1 MVLSFMMRAFWL
13 FLSWGTYKDSLIP
26 LEQHLLPSW
35 AIDVPLEP
43 INQQCTPGI
52 PFVLKQESFRGDARS
67 ATFLYEHHL
76 PFRLHSGSVFPD
88 TLEDSLAGP
97 SRDLRKERI
106 NVTALFPTDTLQNVL
121 SLLAW
126 AFVVLFGGLWWTK
139 GYSCTGC
146 IIFNKPFRCM
156 YSTTMFNMRTLI
168 THDCHSVLGR
178 QQEMSHVNCSLTCI
192 WLFVLPYIF
201 PLTVF
206 LSYLRATDLC
216 ILSSF

>member
-43 INQQCTPGI
+43 VNQQCTPGI

-67 ATFLYEHHL
+67 ATFLYEHRL

-97 SRDLRKERI
+97 SRDLRKEGI
-106 NVTALFPTDTLQNVL
+106 NVTALCSHRYP
-121 SLLAW
+121 S
-126 AFVVLFGGLWWTK
+126 K
-139 GYSCTGC
+139 CT
-146 IIFNKPFRCM
+146 
-156 YSTTMFNMRTLI
+156 
-168 THDCHSVLGR
+168 
-178 QQEMSHVNCSLTCI
+178 
-192 WLFVLPYIF
+192 
-201 PLTVF
+201 
-206 LSYLRATDLC
+206 
-216 ILSSF
+216 LSSCLGFRRPVWKSVMSKGLLLYWLYYF